1 MSNVPLVML
10 RMRIKQLT
18 ELCHVIAEQHPGY
31 GNRDVS
37 IRLALQYLRQDL
49 DRHDGQIARLEGK
62 Q

>member
-10 RMRIKQLT
+10 RLRIKQLT
-18 ELCHVIAEQHPGY
+18 ELCDVITEQHPGY

-37 IRLALQYLRQDL
+37 VRLALQYLRQDL